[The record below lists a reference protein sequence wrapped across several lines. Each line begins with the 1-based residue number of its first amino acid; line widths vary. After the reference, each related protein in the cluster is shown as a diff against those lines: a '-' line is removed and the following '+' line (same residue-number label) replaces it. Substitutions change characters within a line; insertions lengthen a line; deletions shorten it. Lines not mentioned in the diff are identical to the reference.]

1 MSVAARMQKKKGG
14 CVCARGATRLKR
26 VSLIVFIQNVCSR
39 TGCCV
44 AWSPEA
50 RPWGARRPAQQR
62 AGAAFFVAVQW
73 PAVGSH
79 YLAKVLQRAGA
90 SRGLALSYQGAA
102 APECVIIAHGRVR
115 GRT

>member
-14 CVCARGATRLKR
+14 CVCARGATRL
-26 VSLIVFIQNVCSR
+26 QNVCSR

-102 APECVIIAHGRVR
+102 APECVIIARGRVR